1 MGPFSAFVSRGR
13 RLGAFGALA
22 SAVLLGTAT
31 AQTTDSPGSSAILN
45 VEKVPAGDV
54 VYVTDNR
61 RVTVKAVFAGVTS
74 DAIELIL
81 DGEMRTIAAGQ
92 VQRIQWQQPDSW
104 LTGALVGAGIGA
116 IPGVYYAVTD
126 PNECAGLCPE
136 EYALI
141 GIGAL
146 VGGLVDWA
154 IKEKITVYERP
165 GTGSMAPSLFLAPVL
180 TPGHRAVQVT
190 LRF

>member
-1 MGPFSAFVSRGR
+1 MKAAVGAPPTRVRRTEWASPPLGSWEDCRRTMGPFSAFVSRGR

-81 DGEMRTIAAGQ
+81 DG
-92 VQRIQWQQPDSW
+92 
-104 LTGALVGAGIGA
+104 
-116 IPGVYYAVTD
+116 
-126 PNECAGLCPE
+126 
-136 EYALI
+136 
-141 GIGAL
+141 
-146 VGGLVDWA
+146 
-154 IKEKITVYERP
+154 
-165 GTGSMAPSLFLAPVL
+165 
-180 TPGHRAVQVT
+180 
-190 LRF
+190 